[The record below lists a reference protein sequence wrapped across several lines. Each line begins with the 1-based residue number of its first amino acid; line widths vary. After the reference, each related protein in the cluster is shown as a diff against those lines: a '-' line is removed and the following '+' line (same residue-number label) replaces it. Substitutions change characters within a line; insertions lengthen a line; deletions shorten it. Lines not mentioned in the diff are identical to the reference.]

1 MTNEYEVA
9 VVIELGNA
17 QDVVLGQKI
26 VDSAVDGLDGTL
38 GTRYIVV
45 TDDND

>member
-9 VVIELGNA
+9 AVIELGKV

-26 VDSAVDGLDGTL
+26 VDNALDSLDGSQ
-38 GTRYIVV
+38 GTRFVV
-45 TDDND
+45 ALEDND

>member
-9 VVIELGNA
+9 AVIELGNA

-26 VDSAVDGLDGTL
+26 VDNALDSLDGSR
-38 GTRYIVV
+38 GTRYIVA
-45 TDDND
+45 TEDND